1 MSITAQ
7 NIFQARERIRPFV
20 RKTPLEY
27 SPRLSRLTNSEVFL
41 KMENWQHS
49 GSFKPRGSFNRLLK
63 MNDDERTKGIVA
75 PTAGNHGVGLSFAA
89 KRLGVTANIFLP
101 KTADASKLKMLEDN
115 DAKVTFFEDVEAAR
129 LNAKRVAKDEG
140 MTFLSAYNDVSMIEG
155 GGTIAV
161 EVLEDLPNIDLALV
175 CIGGG
180 GLIAGIG
187 TTLKA
192 VNPQIEVVG
201 FQTDNSPQMK
211 RSFEAG
217 KSVAI
222 EHKTSIAEGISGEF
236 ESDNMAFPIIQKVVD
251 RIETV
256 SDDELMKAMNWMFKN
271 HQIVTEPSGV
281 PCIAYL
287 LRQPK
292 EVVGKK
298 IMLTISGRNV
308 STDKFLDFIEKAKG
322 NN

>member
-1 MSITAQ
+1 MYFSAQ
-7 NIFQARERIRPFV
+7 DIFQARERIHPFV

-27 SPRLSRLTNSEVFL
+27 SPRLSRLTNAEIFL
-41 KMENWQHS
+41 KMENWQYS

-63 MNDDERTKGIVA
+63 MNADERSKGIVA

-89 KRLGVTANIFLP
+89 KQLGVTANIFLP

-115 DAKVTFFEDVEAAR
+115 DAKITFFEDVETAR
-129 LNAKRVAKDEG
+129 LNARRVAKDEG
-140 MTFLSAYNDVSMIEG
+140 MTFLSAYNDISMIEG
-155 GGTIAV
+155 GGTIAI
-161 EVLEDLPNIDLALV
+161 EVLENLPNIEIAMV

-187 TTLKA
+187 TMLKA
-192 VNPQIEVVG
+192 VNPKIEVVG
-201 FQTDNSPQMK
+201 FQTENSPQMK

-217 KSVAI
+217 KLLAI

-236 ESDNMAFPIIQKVVD
+236 ELDNMTFPIIQKVVD

-256 SDDELMKAMNWMFKN
+256 SDDELTQAMNWTFEN

-308 STDKFLDFIEKAKG
+308 STDKFLGFIEKAKG
-322 NN
+322 NK

>member
-1 MSITAQ
+1 MSVTAQ

-27 SPRLSRLTNSEVFL
+27 SPRLSRLANAEVFL

-63 MNDDERTKGIVA
+63 MSDAERAKGIVA

-89 KRLGVTANIFLP
+89 KQLGVTANIFLP
-101 KTADASKLKMLEDN
+101 KTADTSKLKMLEDN
-115 DAKVTFFEDVEAAR
+115 GAKVTFFENTETAR
-129 LNAKRVAKDEG
+129 NNARQMAKAEG
-140 MTFLSAYNDVSMIEG
+140 MTFLSAYNDASMIEG

-161 EVLEDLPNIDLALV
+161 EILEDLPNVDLALV
-175 CIGGG
+175 CVGGG

-187 TTLKA
+187 TMLKA
-192 VNPQIEVVG
+192 VNPKIEVVG
-201 FQTDNSPQMK
+201 FQTENSPQMK

-236 ESDNMAFPIIQKVVD
+236 ELDNMTFPIIRKVVD

-256 SDDELMKAMNWMFKN
+256 SDEEIINAMRWMFEN
-271 HQIVTEPSGV
+271 HQIIAEPSGV

-292 EVVGKK
+292 EVAGRK

-308 STDKFLDFIEKAKG
+308 SSAKFLEFIEKSEG

>member
-1 MSITAQ
+1 MTRTAQ
-7 NIFQARERIRPFV
+7 AIFQARERIKPFV

-27 SPRLSRLTNSEVFL
+27 STRLSRLTKAEVFL

-63 MNDDERTKGIVA
+63 MNDDERAKGIVA

-89 KRLGVTANIFLP
+89 KQLGVTANIFLP

-115 DAKVTFFEDVEAAR
+115 NAKVTFFENVESAR
-129 LNAKRVAKDEG
+129 QNARQIANDEG

-161 EVLEDLPNIDLALV
+161 EVLEDLPSINLAMV
-175 CIGGG
+175 CVGGG

-192 VNPQIEVVG
+192 VNPNIQVWG

-211 RSFEAG
+211 QSFEAG
-217 KSVAI
+217 KSVVI
-222 EHKTSIAEGISGEF
+222 EHKASIAEGISGEF
-236 ESDNMAFPIIQKVVD
+236 ELDNMTFPIIQQVVD
-251 RIETV
+251 RIITV
-256 SDDELMKAMNWMFKN
+256 SDDELINAMSWVFEN
-271 HQIVTEPSGV
+271 HQIVIEPSGV

-287 LRQPK
+287 LRQPT
-292 EVVGKK
+292 EIIGKK
-298 IMLTISGRNV
+298 IMLTISGRNI
-308 STDKFLDFIEKAKG
+308 SAAKFLEFIERGK
-322 NN
+322 

>member
-1 MSITAQ
+1 MSVTAQ
-7 NIFQARERIRPFV
+7 DIFRARERIRSFV

-63 MNDDERTKGIVA
+63 MNDEERAKGVVA
-75 PTAGNHGVGLSFAA
+75 PTAGNHGIGLSFAA

-115 DAKVTFFEDVEAAR
+115 NAKVTFFENVEAAR
-129 LNAKRVAKDEG
+129 LNAKRVAEDEG
-140 MTFLSAYNDVSMIEG
+140 MTFLSAYNDASMIEG

-161 EVLEDLPNIDLALV
+161 EVLEDLPNINLALV
-175 CIGGG
+175 CVGGG

-187 TTLKA
+187 TMLKA

-217 KSVAI
+217 ESLAI
-222 EHKTSIAEGISGEF
+222 KHKISIAEGISGEF
-236 ESDNMAFPIIQKVVD
+236 ELDNMTFPIIQKVVD

-256 SDDELMKAMNWMFKN
+256 SDDELINAMNWMFEN

-292 EVVGKK
+292 EVVGRK

-308 STDKFLDFIEKAKG
+308 STDKFLSFIEKAKG
-322 NN
+322 SN

>member
-1 MSITAQ
+1 MVIKAQ
-7 NIFQARERIRPFV
+7 NIFQARERIRSFV

-27 SPRLSRLTNSEVFL
+27 SPRLSRLANAEVFL

-63 MNDDERTKGIVA
+63 MNKEERAKGIVA

-89 KRLGVTANIFLP
+89 NQLSITANIFLP
-101 KTADASKLKMLEDN
+101 QTADASKLKMLEDN
-115 DAKVTFFEDVEAAR
+115 RAKVTFFENVETARRSALQIAAG
-129 LNAKRVAKDEG
+129 EG
-140 MTFLSAYNDVSMIEG
+140 ITFLSAYNDVSMIEG

-161 EVLEDLPNIDLALV
+161 EILEDLPNIDVALI

-187 TTLKA
+187 TLLKA
-192 VNPQIEVVG
+192 VNPKIQVVG
-201 FQTDNSPQMK
+201 LQTDNSPQMK

-217 KSVAI
+217 KPVAI
-222 EHKTSIAEGISGEF
+222 EHKKSIAEGISGSF
-236 ESDNMAFPIIQKVVD
+236 ELENMTFPIIQKVVD

-256 SDDELMKAMNWMFKN
+256 SDDELVAAMRWTFEN

-292 EVVGKK
+292 ELVGKK

-308 STDKFLDFIEKAKG
+308 ATEKFLQFIEAKG
-322 NN
+322 SN

>member
-1 MSITAQ
+1 MSVTAQ
-7 NIFQARERIRPFV
+7 DIFKVRERIRPFV

-27 SPRLSRLTNSEVFL
+27 SPRLSRLTNSEIYL

-49 GSFKPRGSFNRLLK
+49 GSFKPRGSFNCLLK
-63 MNDDERTKGIVA
+63 MSDEERAKGIVA

-115 DAKVTFFEDVEAAR
+115 EVKVTFFDDVEAAR
-129 LNAKRVAKDEG
+129 LNARQVAKDSR
-140 MTFLSAYNDVSMIEG
+140 MKFLSAYNDVSMIEG

-161 EVLEDLPNIDLALV
+161 EVLEDLPNVNLALV
-175 CIGGG
+175 CVGGG

-187 TTLKA
+187 TMLKA
-192 VNPQIEVVG
+192 VNPKIEVVG
-201 FQTDNSPQMK
+201 FQTENSPQMK

-217 KSVAI
+217 KSLAT

-236 ESDNMAFPIIQKVVD
+236 EIDNMTFPIIQKVVD

-256 SDDELMKAMNWMFKN
+256 SDNEIIKAMRWMFEN

-292 EVVGKK
+292 EVVGRK

-308 STDKFLDFIEKAKG
+308 STDKFLDFIERG
-322 NN
+322 